1 MKIFMK
7 VLLVLFIAI
16 FVGFPLFSMT
26 YYTMVRTSTPGF
38 CSSCHE
44 IRYAYNTWKS
54 SSHAFNS
61 KGIVVDC
68 MDCHLPAPQDTW
80 NFFFA
85 KTTHGLKD
93 IFVHLTFDDPV
104 KEYNHEENRKK
115 AYLSIKNEQCLKCHR
130 NLLYISNKRGAMLA
144 HRTVL
149 YPRKGYEKKCTDCHQ
164 NLVHNK
170 KGYYNLS
177 KM

>member
-1 MKIFMK
+1 MRFATR
-7 VLLVLFIAI
+7 VLLILFIGI
-16 FVGFPLFSMT
+16 VVGFPLFSMT
-26 YYTMVRTSTPGF
+26 YYTMVRTSTPKF
-38 CSSCHE
+38 CASCHE
-44 IRYAYNTWKS
+44 IQWAYQTWKT

-85 KTTHGLKD
+85 KTYHGIKD
-93 IFVHLTFDDPV
+93 IWVHFTYSNPIE
-104 KEYNHEENRKK
+104 EYDRQKMRNL
-115 AYLSIKNEQCLKCHR
+115 AYISIKNEQCLKCHR
-130 NLLYISNKRGAMLA
+130 NILYLPYKRGAMLA

-149 YPRKGYEKKCTDCHQ
+149 YPRKGYEKRCVDCHK

-170 KGYYNLS
+170 KMVYALNQ
-177 KM
+177 M

>member
-1 MKIFMK
+1 MK
-7 VLLVLFIAI
+7 VFMRFLLVLFIAI

-26 YYTMVRTSTPGF
+26 YYTMVRTSTPHF

-44 IRYAYNTWKS
+44 IQYAYNTWKS
-54 SSHAFNS
+54 SAHAFNS
-61 KGIVVDC
+61 KGIVADC

-85 KTTHGLKD
+85 KTTHGIKD
-93 IFVHLTFDDPV
+93 ILVHLSYKDPI
-104 KEYNHEENRKK
+104 KEYNHRENRKK
-115 AYLSIKNEQCLKCHR
+115 AYASIKNEQCQKCHR
-130 NLLYISNKRGAMLA
+130 NILYLSNKRGAMLA

-170 KGYYNLS
+170 KAYYNLS